1 MSIGRLERGF
11 TGRFLPFKRRAKFAC
26 EFVEPAASTPEVK
39 PPPPPYCLGRRMTP
53 NSAQP
58 RTIVRGKHVCLSG
71 HHQPCRHGAGCFA
84 CQSSPHPTG
93 LRPATPE
100 RASLASTPRFANARG
115 GGKRKSTLNASPLP
129 CIRTKIPPPCASGFP
144 RCLR

>member
-26 EFVEPAASTPEVK
+26 EFAEPAASTPEVK

-58 RTIVRGKHVCLSG
+58 RTIVRGKHVCL
-71 HHQPCRHGAGCFA
+71 
-84 CQSSPHPTG
+84 
-93 LRPATPE
+93 
-100 RASLASTPRFANARG
+100 PRFANARG

-129 CIRTKIPPPCASGFP
+129 YIRTKIPPPCASGFP